1 MYMLKTFTL
10 PFPCLFFLDALLK
23 LSSSAYNFGKILN
36 VGGLELSEEDSL
48 CLCIYMTL
56 ISEWSI
62 FRFVGFFGVIAGLE
76 KTEIYSTLRIMSFYR
91 EYIFQLTFCG
101 NIP

>member
-1 MYMLKTFTL
+1 MLKTFTL

-62 FRFVGFFGVIAGLE
+62 FRFVGFFWSNCRVGKNRNILHSENNVIL
-76 KTEIYSTLRIMSFYR
+76 S
-91 EYIFQLTFCG
+91 
-101 NIP
+101 